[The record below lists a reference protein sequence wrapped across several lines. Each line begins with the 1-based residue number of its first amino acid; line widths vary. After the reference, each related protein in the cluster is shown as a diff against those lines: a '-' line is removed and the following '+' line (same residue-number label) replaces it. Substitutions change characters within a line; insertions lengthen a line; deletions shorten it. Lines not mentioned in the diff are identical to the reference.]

1 MPEKTI
7 LLIGARGFLGS
18 QVLQAILDKNNKN
31 AKANYTIKA
40 LIRQGSNATKIEEM
54 GVQVV
59 RGDMMDAT
67 TLEAA
72 MQGVDVVINTANGY
86 MQGNPKVDT
95 EG

>member
-1 MPEKTI
+1 MPKTI

-18 QVLQAILDKNNKN
+18 QVLQAILDSESS
-31 AKANYTIKA
+31 YTMQA
-40 LIRQGSNATKIEEM
+40 LIRQGSDAAKIEEM

-67 TLEAA
+67 TLETA
-72 MQGVDVVINTANGY
+72 MQGVHVVINTANGY